1 MIQFQ
6 NVSATIQGKKI
17 LDNIHLTVN
26 DGEFVLLC
34 GESGC
39 GKTTLTRLINGLI
52 PHFVKGVKVDGSVT
66 VEGLNIA
73 ASPMYEIAESVGSVF
88 QNPKTQFFNTDA
100 SAEIAFGLENIGA
113 DWDSM
118 HKRVA
123 KTIADLGIENLAD
136 RSVFSLSGGEKQL
149 LAFAS
154 VYAMNPQV
162 YVLDEPS
169 ANLDH
174 AAMEKLRRILEAVK
188 KSGHTVLIAEH
199 RLSYLYGLAD
209 RIVYLKAGRIE
220 KEFTAAEFAGLSE
233 QERTAMGLRSIRA
246 EEIRIPERTF
256 IQPDDSLAVHNL
268 SVKRKKR
275 IIFNDLSLSAGDGDI
290 IGIVGR
296 NGIGKS
302 TFCNTLCGLLPAAG
316 GEVIFRGR
324 KLSRRARTKQF
335 GMVMQDVNHQLFSD
349 SVKNECLSA
358 NPNATDQEIEELLSS
373 FDLLGCIDWHP
384 LTLSGG
390 QRQRLAICQ
399 AILGKKKLLIFD
411 EPTSGLDFCH
421 MCQVTEWMKQLAQQG
436 YILFVVTHDYEF
448 LNRACNGYI
457 QIGRLG

>member
-6 NVSATIQGKKI
+6 NVSVTIQGKKI
-17 LDNIHLTVN
+17 LDNINLTVN

-39 GKTTLTRLINGLI
+39 GKTTLTRLVNGLI
-52 PHFVKGVKVDGSVT
+52 PHFMKDVQVDGTVTVKGMKISD
-66 VEGLNIA
+66 
-73 ASPMYEIAESVGSVF
+73 SPMYKIAESVGSVF
-88 QNPKTQFFNTDA
+88 QNPKTQFFNTDS

-113 DWDSM
+113 DRDFM

-123 KTIADLGIENLAD
+123 KTICDLEIENLAD

-174 AAMEKLRRILEAVK
+174 EAMEKLHRILENVK

-220 KEFTAAEFAGLSE
+220 RTFTAAEFACLSE
-233 QERTAMGLRSIRA
+233 QERTAMGLRSIRS

-256 IQPDDSLAVHNL
+256 VQPNPSLTVRHL

-275 IIFNDLSLSAGDGDI
+275 LILDNLSLSADDGDI

-302 TFCNTLCGLLPAAG
+302 TFCSSLCGLLPTAG
-316 GEVIFRGR
+316 GEVIFRGW

-358 NPNATDQEIEELLSS
+358 DPSATDNEIRELLSS
-373 FDLLGCIDWHP
+373 FDLLDCIDRHP

-399 AILGKKKLLIFD
+399 AILGKKNF
-411 EPTSGLDFCH
+411 
-421 MCQVTEWMKQLAQQG
+421 
-436 YILFVVTHDYEF
+436 
-448 LNRACNGYI
+448 
-457 QIGRLG
+457 